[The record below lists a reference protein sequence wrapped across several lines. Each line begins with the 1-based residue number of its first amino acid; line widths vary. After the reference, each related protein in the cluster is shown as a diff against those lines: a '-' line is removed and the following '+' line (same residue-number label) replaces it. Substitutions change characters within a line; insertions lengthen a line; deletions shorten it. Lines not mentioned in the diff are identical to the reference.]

1 MKQKTLKAAFFLSLI
16 FILLLTVN
24 SLFAQQ
30 TSSQLTAP
38 ELLEKASIEFAARNY
53 YRSID
58 FALQSIAVNPAYA
71 PAYALL
77 ARAFYN
83 LQEFSQSLA
92 YCAKAFQYGGRQP
105 EWVNL
110 SGFCSL
116 QTGDFSSAEKAFT
129 EVLAK
134 IPGDRDA
141 NFGMA
146 LLEVR
151 SGKTVNAAAYLNKTL
166 KAIPDDP
173 RALLSMAVLSRAEGK
188 TEEASRFVQE
198 ALRWL
203 GDEPALYYL
212 IALEFFETGKI
223 GDATTFAQKAVQSMP
238 ENPLFRQLLA
248 HLYYRQGVYTDAIN
262 QITAALAKAPDDRR
276 LLYLLG
282 ISYAGA
288 GKITEALQTLK
299 YLASLYPDDELAR
312 LAMENIVMKYYPM
325 EAMLRSEYA
334 DYRFG
339 RARSFRD
346 NYLHG
351 KALAEYRR
359 GLLIYPYANTGRRE
373 YAELIKISGLPATYL
388 EELLFLRDIGKADR
402 AVNDAIEVYNSLL
415 AGSVYRSWK
424 VTPLQL
430 GTAPYS
436 LAIYATGSGGI
447 PWHPGCDILIAQY
460 LRDTLIFSN
469 QIHPQATISTVN
481 TFTDA
486 FASARESGMDY
497 FILLTAYE
505 TERDI
510 RISVELRQART
521 GVLIRSIQ
529 VTQSGNERIQRACD
543 RILDELAPAFQLRGT
558 LINRKGTLGLIN
570 LGKKNKVEKGSKFY
584 IIKRGM
590 TSIKADGTGLVWPES
605 ALIGTFE
612 VTKTDDAVAEGTI
625 QFNGPFDAVNI
636 GDTVVL
642 IQTESPK
649 NTIVPTPAVPY
660 PYVFETLKMLY

>member
-1 MKQKTLKAAFFLSLI
+1 MRKFVFLVS
-16 FILLLTVN
+16 LLLFLLVLIMG
-24 SLFAQQ
+24 SSSVLYAQQ
-30 TSSQLTAP
+30 KSAEFSALDLFQ
-38 ELLEKASIEFAARNY
+38 KASIEFSARNY
-53 YRSID
+53 YQSID
-58 FALQSIAVNPAYA
+58 YALQAVAINPAYA

-83 LQEFSQSLA
+83 LMEFSQSLV
-92 YCAKAFQYGGRQP
+92 YCTQAFQYGGRLP
-105 EWVNL
+105 EYVTL
-110 SGFCSL
+110 SGFCYL
-116 QTGDFSSAEKAFT
+116 QTGEFSKAEKAFT
-129 EVLAK
+129 EVLSA

-151 SGKTVNAAAYLNKTL
+151 SGKAVNAVAYLTKTL
-166 KAIPDDP
+166 RAFPNDP
-173 RALLSMAVLSRAEGK
+173 RALLAMAVLSRAEGK
-188 TEEASRFVQE
+188 LDEASKFIQE

-203 GDEPALYYL
+203 GDEPSLFYL
-212 IALEFFETGKI
+212 TALEYFETGKI
-223 GDATTFAQKAVQSMP
+223 TDATVFAQKAVQSMP

-248 HLYYRQGVYTDAIN
+248 HLYYRQGAYQEAIN
-262 QITAALAKAPDDRR
+262 QVSTALLKAQDDRR

-282 ISYAGA
+282 ISYAGS
-288 GKITEALQTLK
+288 GKVQEALQTLQ

-325 EAMLRSEYA
+325 EAMIRSNYA
-334 DYRFG
+334 DYRFA
-339 RARSFRD
+339 RARSFKD
-346 NYLHG
+346 SFLHG
-351 KALAEYRR
+351 KALQEYRR
-359 GLLIYPYANTGRRE
+359 GLLIYPYANKGRRE

-402 AVNDAIEVYNSLL
+402 AIEDAIEVYNSIL
-415 AGSVYRSWK
+415 AGSVYRTWK

-430 GTAPYS
+430 GSAPYS
-436 LAIYATGSGGI
+436 IAIYATGSGGI
-447 PWHPGCDILIAQY
+447 PWHPGSDILIAQF

-469 QIHPQATISTVN
+469 QLKPSATVSTVN

-486 FASARESGMDY
+486 FASARETGMDY
-497 FILLTAYE
+497 FLLLTAQE

-510 RISVELRQART
+510 RISVELRQAKT

-543 RILDELAPAFQLRGT
+543 RILDDLRSAFKLRGI
-558 LINRKGTLGLIN
+558 LINRKGKTGLIN
-570 LGKKNKVEKGSKFY
+570 LGKKNKVEPGSKFY

-590 TSIKADGTGLVWPES
+590 VSIKADGTGLVWPES
-605 ALIGTFE
+605 ALIGMFE
-612 VTKTDDAVAEGTI
+612 VTKTDDAVSEGNIT
-625 QFNGPFDAVNI
+625 FNGPFDSINI

-642 IQTESPK
+642 IQQEGAS
-649 NTIVPTPAVPY
+649 NAIVPVPAVPY